1 MMSIASSQMTLEE
14 YLNYDDRTD
23 TRYELVNGKLVS
35 MPPESRLNSQ
45 IAMFLVL
52 ELAKIV
58 PFDLICHKDTEIE
71 TSGRLATARLPDV
84 MVLTEE
90 LKEILGDARGTI
102 NRNMPPPS
110 LAIEVVSPGKENE
123 AQDYR
128 YKRSEY
134 AARGIEEYWIFD
146 PIRQVTTVLILV
158 EGLYEER
165 VYRGDERIV
174 SPMFPDWELT
184 SERVMKAGR

>member
-52 ELAKIV
+52 ELAKLV

-84 MVLTEE
+84 MVLTGE
-90 LKEILGDARGTI
+90 LKEILGNARGTI
-102 NRNMPPPS
+102 TRNMPPPS
-110 LAIEVVSPGKENE
+110 LAIEVASPGKENE

-134 AARGIEEYWIFD
+134 AARGIEEYWIVD
-146 PIRQVTTVLILV
+146 PTRQRITVLTLV
-158 EGLYEER
+158 EGLHEER
-165 VYRGDERIV
+165 VYQGYERIV

-184 SERVMKAGR
+184 SERVMKAGK

>member
-1 MMSIASSQMTLEE
+1 MSIASSQMTLEE

-52 ELAKIV
+52 ELAKLV

-84 MVLTEE
+84 MVLTGE
-90 LKEILGDARGTI
+90 LKEILGNARGTI
-102 NRNMPPPS
+102 TRNMPPPS
-110 LAIEVVSPGKENE
+110 LAIEVASPGKENE
-123 AQDYR
+123 AQNYR

-134 AARGIEEYWIFD
+134 AARGIEQYWIVD
-146 PIRQVTTVLILV
+146 PIRQVTTVLTLV

-184 SERVMKAGR
+184 SERVMKARR

>member
-1 MMSIASSQMTLEE
+1 MSIASSQMTLEE
-14 YLNYDDRTD
+14 YLNYDDHTD

-35 MPPESRLNSQ
+35 VPPESRLNSQ

-52 ELAKIV
+52 ELAKLV

-84 MVLTEE
+84 MVLTGE
-90 LKEILGDARGTI
+90 LKEILGDARGMI

-134 AARGIEEYWIFD
+134 AARGIEQYWIVD
-146 PIRQVTTVLILV
+146 PIRQVTTVLTLV

-165 VYRGDERIV
+165 IYQGYERIV

-184 SERVMKAGR
+184 SERVMKAGK

>member
-1 MMSIASSQMTLEE
+1 MMNITSSQMTLEE
-14 YLNYDDRTD
+14 YLKYENRTD
-23 TRYELVNGKLVS
+23 TRYELVDGRLVS
-35 MPPESRLNSQ
+35 VSPESRLNSQ

-52 ELAKIV
+52 ELAKLV

-84 MVLTEE
+84 MVLTER
-90 LKEILGDARGTI
+90 LKEVLGNARSTI
-102 NRNMPPPS
+102 THNMPPPS
-110 LAIEVVSPGKENE
+110 LAIEVVSPGKANE

-134 AARGIEEYWIFD
+134 AARGIEEYWIVD
-146 PIRQVTTVLILV
+146 PTRQRITVLTLV
-158 EGLYEER
+158 EGLHEER
-165 VYRGDERIV
+165 AYQGYERIV

-184 SERVMKAGR
+184 SERVMKAGK